1 MPIPSEGGTGAGGLV
16 VRIAG
21 TRWVIPL
28 AGVIE
33 VVRAA
38 RLIRVPGG
46 VPAVRGM
53 VNHRG
58 RILTVADASRALEL
72 PGDAG
77 TGGEVVIV
85 EWQLRRFGIAV
96 DAVVELN
103 GETRT
108 SLAEIDL
115 ERIATAI
122 FA

>member
-1 MPIPSEGGTGAGGLV
+1 
-16 VRIAG
+16 
-21 TRWVIPL
+21 
-28 AGVIE
+28 
-33 VVRAA
+33 
-38 RLIRVPGG
+38 
-46 VPAVRGM
+46 
-53 VNHRG
+53 
-58 RILTVADASRALEL
+58 
-72 PGDAG
+72 
-77 TGGEVVIV
+77 VVIV